1 MLERGFLKHHQE
13 SKEDTRALKRRKLVL
28 FGGIG
33 CVLFSFIAL
42 VMSSF
47 QQFEIWIFLMT
58 IGFTLIFIS
67 MLSNFIV
74 QYKNRH
80 SNH

>member
-1 MLERGFLKHHQE
+1 MLERGFLKHQE
-13 SKEDTRALKRRKLVL
+13 SKEDIHALKRRRMFL

-42 VMSSF
+42 MTTNF
-47 QQFEIWIFLMT
+47 QQFEIWIFVMM
-58 IGFTLIFIS
+58 IGFGLVFTSLW
-67 MLSNFIV
+67 SNFFA

-80 SNH
+80 RNH